1 MTKAEQL
8 KKIKVEAIEK
18 RDKETKA
25 LYKKYVNKIIDGK
38 LRFYASL
45 GYGMC
50 SVKVRKKYSP
60 SLVKVLFE
68 EEGFEVAEMRKNGR
82 SIFKIKW

>member
-8 KKIKVEAIEK
+8 KKIKAEAIEK
-18 RDKETKA
+18 RDNETKA

-38 LRFYASL
+38 LRMCASL

-50 SVKVRKKYSP
+50 SVKIRKKYAP
-60 SLVKVLFE
+60 SLVKTLFE
-68 EEGFEVAEMRKNGR
+68 EEGFEVAESRKNGK
-82 SIFKIKW
+82 SIFRIKW

>member
-1 MTKAEQL
+1 MTRAEQL
-8 KKIKVEAIEK
+8 KKIKAEAIEK

-38 LRFYASL
+38 LRVCASL
-45 GYGMC
+45 GYGMG
-50 SVKVRKKYSP
+50 SVKIRKKYAP
-60 SLVKVLFE
+60 SLVKALLE
-68 EEGFEVAEMRKNGR
+68 EEGFEVTELRKNGK

>member
-1 MTKAEQL
+1 MKKAEQL
-8 KKIKVEAIEK
+8 RKIKAEAIEK

-25 LYKKYVNKIIDGK
+25 LYKKYVDKIISGK
-38 LRFYASL
+38 LRMCASL

-50 SVKVRKKYSP
+50 SVKIRKKYSP

-68 EEGFEVAEMRKNGR
+68 EEGFEVVESRNNGK

>member
-8 KKIKVEAIEK
+8 RKIKAEAIEK

-25 LYKKYVNKIIDGK
+25 LYKKYVDKIISGK
-38 LRFYASL
+38 LRMSASL

-50 SVKVRKKYSP
+50 LVKIRKKYSP
-60 SLVKVLFE
+60 SLVKALFE
-68 EEGFEVAEMRKNGR
+68 EEGFEVVESRNNGK